1 MCIRDRPLVLPVAMA
16 LVGEQG
22 RVGEEQL
29 LVMEAER
36 ASITLQGQPGDTPPA
51 LSVLRRFS
59 APVHVRLEQP
69 LEECLQLLASDDD
82 SFCRWDAAQRLAR
95 QVLLARAENQPKP
108 AVEAALIQAFDQRIC
123 SYDGGDG
130 MDLAALLALPGMA
143 ELEVLSVIHI

>member
-1 MCIRDRPLVLPVAMA
+1 MGQLTVDLRQATPPTPGQADKQPLVLPVAMA

-51 LSVLRRFS
+51 LVLRRFS

-82 SFCRWDAAQRLAR
+82 PFCRWEWPSAWPPGAVGTGRTPAGSCRGGGSDSGSESADF
-95 QVLLARAENQPKP
+95 LLR
-108 AVEAALIQAFDQRIC
+108 RW
-123 SYDGGDG
+123 
-130 MDLAALLALPGMA
+130 
-143 ELEVLSVIHI
+143 